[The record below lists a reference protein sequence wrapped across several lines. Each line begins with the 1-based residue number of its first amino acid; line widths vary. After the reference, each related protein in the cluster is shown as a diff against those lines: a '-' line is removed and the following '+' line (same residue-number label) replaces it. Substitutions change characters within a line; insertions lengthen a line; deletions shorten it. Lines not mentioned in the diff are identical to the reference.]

1 MQWAQSFVDTCKAL
15 EINYEIVALIPKAIK
30 CENYVPLCLKFI
42 EIRSQLQERMIDI
55 EEKTV
60 NLWNARFDIPDTNQ
74 SQENSFQ
81 LFRNKDD
88 TYLCFDQEQ
97 NSKLDNQAPTVSQPS
112 TTTETTN
119 TTVNLMD
126 LLLIDIPLD
135 IIEPLKPQAVQTQ
148 PSFEEPIN
156 YTLVCNLKIKPIS
169 LSPSTLFQ
177 NSQTQAEKLTLKGPS
192 NRFIVTYLD
201 DQQGKKTFCTPDKL
215 YGQLKK
221 IVTDKKYDPN
231 TIAIIDPNEM
241 LVDFMTANVN
251 NILPSIEVEYRVV
264 EKKLLIPIVLQCEH
278 KKSEYFVTEKA
289 TLTTILNRFIVDQQL
304 KFTPPETYFSV
315 FDSLGQLIT
324 EDCSIDKIYRAPEQ
338 KSTQI
343 QVVLCKQNTNICCEV
358 TLTASQDGTRSQCF
372 NLITTLK
379 QMSLWLKILDINAES
394 TVDSYSFWNAQ
405 QQQFI
410 DVDQTISSIL
420 GQAESITV
428 DVLNGEDI
436 IDVILSYDKNSKTIR
451 ILKSSPV
458 DSLLKNPNYI
468 NQLGL
473 KISPEDCCLV
483 FLSNEPEK
491 KRLEDSDMK
500 NTISDYASI
509 TDKPV
514 HFQISTLVKIT
525 SYDNPDEKPIPIP
538 HRDITIKQLLEIIG
552 GNDAHTYLASCESK
566 TVLSEKINLSM
577 INDTKFCLARKHET
591 CLVSIQQPNDALVA
605 VVEESMQNQRYLIN
619 ATMDDVYKQNK
630 SISEDQY
637 LSYKNDFVASR
648 KTPLN
653 LFLPSKNDTV
663 EFILIYK
670 TLPAHVTVS
679 CDEQTNPI
687 EFSCEPSMCLGHV
700 HETVCEL
707 WKLKKELYSL
717 VLVDDSEVDADFKLE
732 EVAESVDDVQL
743 KLISIAGIKCNIIY
757 EDRTF
762 MISTTYETLLS
773 TILEEALEK
782 LAIPKADITMFYLN
796 LLDDPENP
804 TSIDLEFS
812 IGDICSVP
820 NNESNTVESMES
832 NTVESMESNTVLLQL
847 QKKAS

>member
-1 MQWAQSFVDTCKAL
+1 
-15 EINYEIVALIPKAIK
+15 
-30 CENYVPLCLKFI
+30 
-42 EIRSQLQERMIDI
+42 
-55 EEKTV
+55 
-60 NLWNARFDIPDTNQ
+60 
-74 SQENSFQ
+74 
-81 LFRNKDD
+81 
-88 TYLCFDQEQ
+88 
-97 NSKLDNQAPTVSQPS
+97 
-112 TTTETTN
+112 
-119 TTVNLMD
+119 
-126 LLLIDIPLD
+126 
-135 IIEPLKPQAVQTQ
+135 
-148 PSFEEPIN
+148 
-156 YTLVCNLKIKPIS
+156 
-169 LSPSTLFQ
+169 
-177 NSQTQAEKLTLKGPS
+177 
-192 NRFIVTYLD
+192 
-201 DQQGKKTFCTPDKL
+201 
-215 YGQLKK
+215 
-221 IVTDKKYDPN
+221 DPN

-251 NILPSIEVEYRVV
+251 NILPSIE
-264 EKKLLIPIVLQCEH
+264 
-278 KKSEYFVTEKA
+278 KSEYFVTEKA